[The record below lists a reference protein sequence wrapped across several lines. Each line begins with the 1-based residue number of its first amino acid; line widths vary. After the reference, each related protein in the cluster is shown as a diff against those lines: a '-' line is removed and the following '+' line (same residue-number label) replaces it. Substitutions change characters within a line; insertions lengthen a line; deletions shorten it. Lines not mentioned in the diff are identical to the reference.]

1 MSAGGLA
8 GVILATI
15 IVILL
20 VVLIALYWRRNTTM
34 GRQLKFGLDNNDGF
48 ENKTYRYDT
57 NSEQVTET
65 RDGLSLR
72 TMSESSS

>member
-1 MSAGGLA
+1 MSGGALA

-15 IVILL
+15 IAILL
-20 VVLIALYWRRNTTM
+20 LLLIILYWRRNTAT
-34 GRQLKFGLDNNDGF
+34 GRQIKFGLENTDGF

-57 NSEQVTET
+57 GSEQVTET
-65 RDGLSLR
+65 KEGLNLR